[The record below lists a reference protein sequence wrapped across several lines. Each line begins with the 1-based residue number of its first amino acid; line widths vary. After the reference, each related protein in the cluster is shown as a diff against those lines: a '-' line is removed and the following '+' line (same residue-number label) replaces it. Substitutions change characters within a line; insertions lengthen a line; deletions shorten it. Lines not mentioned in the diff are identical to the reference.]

1 MVTELSMSMRGRKLR
16 IRKFGTGNLDPE
28 GREAGRA
35 SRQKAKSQCSWLAL
49 GSGNL
54 LGLVKLNA
62 LQ

>member
-1 MVTELSMSMRGRKLR
+1 MSMRGRKLR